1 MKKKIV
7 FITLSLEGGGAEKIL
22 SRLVSNLHN
31 EFDIV
36 LVTFYRKGRY
46 LEELLSLPVLDYH
59 CLNAEHGNTLSFAIR
74 LRKIIRKASPDKIL
88 SFLYYPIIVTYLS
101 QLWLNTS
108 LIFSERSNHRLY
120 LTNSFKHKIWRWL
133 LHKAYRKAA
142 SIITVSNGSK
152 SAIASDFRV
161 PDEKIHTIFNGLYFP
176 LLDKLKNEQITDF
189 KIDKDLSYILAVGS
203 INKAKNYPLLIESF
217 SILHSRHERTRLII
231 IGKGELENETNEL
244 ITRLNLNEAINLAGY
259 CDNPYKYMKFASC
272 YVLSS
277 SWEGFPNSLLE
288 AMYINGY
295 VVSTN
300 CPTGPSEII
309 SHNEDGL
316 LCEMNNKEELAS
328 AMEKMCFDENFRNY
342 VFENSRRK
350 IAKFDE
356 QIMVQEYRDI
366 LLN

>member
-22 SRLVSNLHN
+22 SRLVINLHN

-46 LEELLSLPVLDYH
+46 LNELLSLPGLEYH
-59 CLNAEHGNTLSFAIR
+59 SINAEHGNTFSFAIR
-74 LRKIIRKASPDKIL
+74 LRRIIKKTSPDKIL
-88 SFLYYPIIVTYLS
+88 SFLYYPNIVTYLS
-101 QLWLNTS
+101 QIGLSTP

-120 LTNSFKHKIWRWL
+120 LTHSFKHKIWNWL
-133 LHKAYRKAA
+133 LHKAYRKAT
-142 SIITVSNGSK
+142 SIIAVSKESK
-152 SAIASDFRV
+152 AAIASDFGV
-161 PDEKIHTIFNGLYFP
+161 PDEKINTIFNGLYFP
-176 LLDKLKNEQITDF
+176 LLDKLKNEQVTEF
-189 KIDKDLSYILAVGS
+189 KIDKDLKYILAVGS
-203 INKAKNYPLLIESF
+203 LNRAKNYPLLIESF
-217 SILHSRHERTRLII
+217 SVLYSRHEGTRLII
-231 IGKGELENETNEL
+231 LGKGEMMNEINEL
-244 ITRLNLNEAINLAGY
+244 ITRLKLHDAIYMAGY
-259 CDNPYKYMKFASC
+259 CENPYKFMKFASC

-288 AMYINGY
+288 AMYINGHA
-295 VVSTN
+295 VSTN

-309 SHNEDGL
+309 SNNEDGL
-316 LCEMNNKEELAS
+316 LCEMNNREELAT

-350 IAKFDE
+350 IAKFNE
-356 QIMVQEYRDI
+356 QIMVKQYRDF

>member
-1 MKKKIV
+1 MKRKIV
-7 FITLSLEGGGAEKIL
+7 FITLSLDGGGAEKIL
-22 SRLVSNLHN
+22 SRLVVNLHN

-46 LEELLSLPVLDYH
+46 LEELLSLPGLEYH
-59 CLNAEHGNTLSFAIR
+59 CLDAEHGNTLSFALR
-74 LRKIIRKASPDKIL
+74 LRKIIKKASPDKIL
-88 SFLYYPIIVTYLS
+88 SFLYYPNIVTYLAQS
-101 QLWLNTS
+101 GFNTP
-108 LIFSERSNHRLY
+108 LVFSERSNHRLY
-120 LTNSFKHKIWRWL
+120 LANSFKHKIWKWL
-133 LHKAYRKAA
+133 LQRAYIKAT
-142 SIITVSNGSK
+142 SIITVSDGSR

-161 PDEKIHTIFNGLYFP
+161 SDKKIHTIFNGLNFP
-176 LLDKLKNEQITDF
+176 LLDKLRNEQVTDF
-189 KIDKDLSYILAVGS
+189 KTDNLCYILAVGS

-231 IGKGELENETNEL
+231 LGKGELEDEINEL
-244 ITRLNLNEAINLAGY
+244 ITQLNLHEAIYMAGY

-288 AMYINGY
+288 AMYINGH

-316 LCEMNNKEELAS
+316 LCEMNNREELAS
-328 AMEKMCFDENFRNY
+328 AMEKMCFDENFRKY

-356 QIMVQEYRDI
+356 RIMVQEYRH
-366 LLN
+366 LLLT

>member
-22 SRLVSNLHN
+22 SRLVVNLHN

-46 LEELLSLPVLDYH
+46 LEELLSLPGLEYH
-59 CLNAEHGNTLSFAIR
+59 CINAEHGNTLSFAIR
-74 LRKIIRKASPDKIL
+74 LRRIIKKTSPNKIL
-88 SFLYYPIIVTYLS
+88 SFLYYPNIVTYLS
-101 QLWLNTS
+101 QVGLRTPML
-108 LIFSERSNHRLY
+108 FSERSNHRFY
-120 LTNSFKHKIWRWL
+120 LTNSFKHKIWNWL
-133 LHKAYRKAA
+133 LHKAYRKAT
-142 SIITVSNGSK
+142 SIITVSNESK

-161 PDEKIHTIFNGLYFP
+161 PEIKIHTIFNGLYFP
-176 LLDKLKNEQITDF
+176 LLDKLKNEQVTDF
-189 KIDKDLSYILAVGS
+189 NTDKDISYILAVGS

-231 IGKGELENETNEL
+231 LGKGELENEIYEL
-244 ITRLNLNEAINLAGY
+244 ITLLKLREVIYMAGY
-259 CDNPYKYMKFASC
+259 CENPYKYMKFASC

-288 AMYINGY
+288 AMYINGH

-300 CPTGPSEII
+300 CSTGPSEII
-309 SHNEDGL
+309 LNNEDGL
-316 LCEMNNKEELAS
+316 LCEMNNREELAS

-356 QIMVQEYRDI
+356 RIMVQEYRNL